1 MTRYRNKYT
10 GTTVQ
15 TERKLGVAW
24 SEIKDDEP
32 LVLVAESGKVL
43 DSKGDQVH
51 PANQEQLREEV
62 KSSARTAKRRRDEP
76 RKDAD
81 SE

>member
-1 MTRYRNKYT
+1 MARYRNKYT
-10 GTTVQ
+10 GTTVN
-15 TERKLGVAW
+15 TEKKLGVEW
-24 SEIKDDEP
+24 TEIKDGEP

-43 DSKGDQVH
+43 DSKGDTVH
-51 PANQEQLREEV
+51 PSNQEQLREEV
-62 KSSARTAKRRRDEP
+62 KSSARSTKRRRDEP